1 MSTHHFTLIVDGE
14 LQDESVVNGLFESG
28 CDDALVGSRD
38 GVQFLDFDR
47 DAASL
52 GEAVLSAV
60 ADAQRVNGVQV
71 VRVAGLATLRE
82 IAERTGRR
90 QKDVLLLV
98 SGARGPGGF
107 PSPITDPEDKYPLW
121 RCSDVEHWFGN
132 ELGER
137 VALQETR
144 PIPPRPPRP
153 SLSPGVSR

>member
-90 QKDVLLLV
+90 QTSSARAEVLEE
-98 SGARGPGGF
+98 SSAATASPSFAAARGRFRALPA
-107 PSPITDPEDKYPLW
+107 
-121 RCSDVEHWFGN
+121 
-132 ELGER
+132 ER
-137 VALQETR
+137 R
-144 PIPPRPPRP
+144 R
-153 SLSPGVSR
+153 